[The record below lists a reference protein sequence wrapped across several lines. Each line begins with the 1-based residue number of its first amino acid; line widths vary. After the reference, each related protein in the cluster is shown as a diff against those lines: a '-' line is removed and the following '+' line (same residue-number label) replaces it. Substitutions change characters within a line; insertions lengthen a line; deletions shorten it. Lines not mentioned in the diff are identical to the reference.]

1 MEFLY
6 GLINAINNFANA
18 IIQLIGSD
26 WTGTVSAFCSV
37 ISLIAIII
45 LLIERREKKR
55 PYLQISFEL
64 VRSSL
69 VCLVIRNVGDV
80 PAMLNEIKFNP
91 DFVKQMPENARN
103 HAKDRTELNI
113 YIHPKQ
119 QWVLGLDQITPT
131 VLQYQ
136 NTQLEVS
143 FAYTAKGKK
152 RKKYKDTEIIDFNDY
167 SGFLVYIS
175 EVDELRDEV
184 KKLTQA
190 MKTVAKHLNKLANR
204 QPAQV
209 KTETYRNIGDE
220 YSKTIVT
227 GFQENTILQKDAEDH
242 DVRSNGRKEHES

>member
-1 MEFLY
+1 
-6 GLINAINNFANA
+6 
-18 IIQLIGSD
+18 
-26 WTGTVSAFCSV
+26 
-37 ISLIAIII
+37 
-45 LLIERREKKR
+45 
-55 PYLQISFEL
+55 
-64 VRSSL
+64 
-69 VCLVIRNVGDV
+69 
-80 PAMLNEIKFNP
+80 MLNEIKFNP

-113 YIHPKQ
+113 SIHPKQ
-119 QWVLGLDQITPT
+119 QWVLCLDQITPT

-190 MKTVAKHLNKLANR
+190 MKTVAKPLNKLANR

-227 GFQENTILQKDAEDH
+227 GFQENTILQKEAEDH